1 MNKFFLFLKNNI
13 YVIYILLF
21 LVSIGA
27 LWLPFASLIIDNSEK
42 IVLHKINFVEWFEY
56 LQKNNFKLFY
66 LEHCIF
72 LSCLIFFF
80 IWFVLIL
87 VSIKIKF
94 FRNVLF
100 IFPFIIFALL
110 LTSSIIHYFY
120 QCEMTPDPKIAIH
133 FLTGFYLY
141 LIYSFI
147 GLFSHIFL
155 MKRKLKHSTHKLHQ
169 SKSAR
174 IIELEKR
181 ISALEEKTQA
191 STEND
196 TITSQANKKDSD

>member
-21 LVSIGA
+21 LVSIGT

-56 LQKNNFKLFY
+56 LQKNNFRFFQ

-72 LSCLIFFF
+72 LSCLIFFC

-100 IFPFIIFALL
+100 IFPFIIFASL

-120 QCEMTPDPKIAIH
+120 QCEMTRDLKIVIH

-147 GLFSHIFL
+147 GLFSYIFL
-155 MKRKLKHSTHKLHQ
+155 MKRKLKHSTHKPHQ

-174 IIELEKR
+174 ITELEKK
-181 ISALEEKTQA
+181 IQELT
-191 STEND
+191 
-196 TITSQANKKDSD
+196 NKKV